1 MIVFVTTPA
10 HAYTARNLR
19 DLASGV
25 EVRTMSHKEILESPA
40 LPPATY
46 VFTDI
51 DRLPLRQMRAMAVRW
66 RQLRD
71 LGMRVLNDPAR
82 LMSRY
87 GLLRRLHLAGFNR
100 FNAYRVDEE
109 RLPERWP
116 VFLRCEGDHRGPIS
130 ELLHGPAALQA
141 EIARVVDQGVPIAA
155 LLIIEYAAE
164 ETRPGLFRKY
174 GCFRVGE
181 ARFAY
186 SCVDTAGWVAKF
198 GTPDVTPPPELAEEE
213 YRVVRDNPWGP
224 ALEPAFDA
232 AGIDYGRA
240 DFGLVGGRP
249 QLYEINTNPDV
260 LFTRDYPQ
268 PHRLRSF
275 ALLRE
280 NFAAALRSIDTPG
293 GEP

>member
-1 MIVFVTTPA
+1 VIVFVVTPH
-10 HAYTARNLR
+10 HAYAVEKLQ
-19 DLASGV
+19 DPSFGV
-25 EVRTMSHKEILESPA
+25 EVRAMRPSTVIDEPR
-40 LPPATY
+40 LPRATY
-46 VFTDI
+46 VFTDM
-51 DRLPLRQMRAMAVRW
+51 DRLPLRLLRPLAERW

-71 LGMRVLNDPAR
+71 DGMRVLNDPAR
-82 LMSRY
+82 VLSRY
-87 GLLRRLHLAGFNR
+87 GLLRRLHVRGFNG

-116 VFLRCEGDHRGPIS
+116 VFLRCEGDHRGPVS
-130 ELLHGPAALQA
+130 GLLHGPAELAA
-141 EIARVVDQGVPIAA
+141 EIAAAVDRGLPMAS
-155 LLIIEYAAE
+155 LLIVEYAAE

-174 GCFRVGE
+174 GCFRVGA

-186 SCVDTAGWVAKF
+186 TCVDSPDWVTKF
-198 GTPDVTPPPELAEEE
+198 GSPDVTPPPELVEEE

-249 QLYEINTNPDV
+249 QLYEINTNPHV
-260 LFTRDYPQ
+260 LFDRDYPQ

-280 NFAAALRSIDTPG
+280 NFAAALRALDTAP
-293 GEP
+293 